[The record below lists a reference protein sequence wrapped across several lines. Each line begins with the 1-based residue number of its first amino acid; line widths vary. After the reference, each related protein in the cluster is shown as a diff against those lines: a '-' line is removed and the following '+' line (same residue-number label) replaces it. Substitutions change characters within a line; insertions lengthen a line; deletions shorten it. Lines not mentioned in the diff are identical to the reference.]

1 MFDTLD
7 EKMKHDDA
15 EPTKA
20 KVVKGVMILVIS
32 VVLFGGLYLVV
43 RIAE

>member
-7 EKMKHDDA
+7 ERIKRDED
-15 EPTKA
+15 EPRKQQ
-20 KVVKGVMILVIS
+20 VIKGIAILVIS
-32 VVLFGGLYLVV
+32 VVLFGGLYMLV